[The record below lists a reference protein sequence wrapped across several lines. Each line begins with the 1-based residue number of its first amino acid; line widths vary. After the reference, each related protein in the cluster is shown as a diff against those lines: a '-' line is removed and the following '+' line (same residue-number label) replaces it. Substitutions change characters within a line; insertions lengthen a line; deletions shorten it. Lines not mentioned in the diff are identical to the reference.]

1 MTERFD
7 LLIIGAG
14 PGGYE
19 TAVAA
24 AARGLAVG
32 LIEKDHLGGTC
43 LNRGCIPTKTLCRSA
58 EVAETM
64 GVAADFGI
72 RVSDFTIDWQA
83 VCRRKNE
90 VVGALR
96 QGVESLLSPISIIRG
111 TAVFVAPDT
120 VEADGRMFTAPKII
134 VATGSCPATL
144 PIPGAEYAINSDR
157 FLELDTLPGRATV
170 IGGGVIGM
178 EFAHILASFGVEVN
192 VIEACRE
199 ILPGFDA
206 EVAKRLRMSMK
217 RRGVNILTGA
227 RVNSIN
233 KEGTVATEVKG
244 KEKLI
249 EADLVIMAT
258 GRHPVLP
265 AGLET
270 YVETTPKG
278 AAIVDSEMKAR
289 LKQDTDADIRVIGDA
304 NGLCMLAHVATAQ
317 GRVALGGERVDLNII
332 PSAVFTRPELAM
344 VGLTEE
350 QCQQT
355 NLPYTTATATF
366 RANGKAV
373 AMGEPEGL
381 AKTLLSPDGTILGCH
396 ILGPHASDLIAEAA
410 LAMSRHLTLADLR
423 STVHAHPTLAE
434 IFVSMH

>member
-24 AARGLAVG
+24 AAEGLSVG
-32 LIEKDHLGGTC
+32 LIEKAHVGGTC

-72 RVSDFTIDWQA
+72 RVSDFTIDYEA
-83 VCRRKNE
+83 VCRRKAE
-90 VVGALR
+90 VVEALR
-96 QGVESLLSPISIIRG
+96 QGVESLLSPVKVVRG

-120 VEADGRMFTAPKII
+120 VEVDGHLFTAPKII
-134 VATGSCPATL
+134 VATGSRPATL
-144 PIPGAEYAINSDR
+144 PIPGAEFAINSDQ
-157 FLELDTLPGRATV
+157 FLEIEELPRRATV

-192 VIEACRE
+192 VVEACRE

-217 RRGVNILTGA
+217 RRKVNILTDA
-227 RVNSIN
+227 RVSRIC
-233 KEGTVATEVKG
+233 EDRTVVAEVKG
-244 KEKLI
+244 KEKRL
-249 EADLVIMAT
+249 EADLVIMAA
-258 GRHPVLP
+258 GRTPVLP
-265 AGLET
+265 AGLDAF
-270 YVETTPKG
+270 VETTSKG
-278 AAIVDSEMKAR
+278 AVRVDGAMRAVMK
-289 LKQDTDADIRVIGDA
+289 TDAGIDIRAIGDV
-304 NGLCMLAHVATAQ
+304 NGLCMLAHAATAQ
-317 GRVALGGERVDLNII
+317 GRVALGHDVDLSVI

-344 VGLTEE
+344 VGLTEQ
-350 QCQQT
+350 QCLQDGIE
-355 NLPYTTATATF
+355 YTTATASF

-373 AMGEPEGL
+373 AMGEPEGMV
-381 AKTLLSPDGTILGCH
+381 KMLLGADGTILGCH
-396 ILGPHASDLIAEAA
+396 IMGPHASDLIAEAT
-410 LAMSRHLTLADLR
+410 LAMSRHLTLADLKT
-423 STVHAHPTLAE
+423 TVHAHPTLAE
-434 IFVSMH
+434 IFVSVH